1 MSVSDNLQRVHCNSC
16 RSETLHRVLK
26 TSEDKGEAEIESVGS
41 VSWVTKFEML
51 ECRGCKEVV
60 LRRTYWFS
68 EEPET
73 DVRYFPPAVSRHP
86 PDWRYHIPHR
96 MMILLGEIYRALDAD
111 NRALPMMGARA
122 LVDMVM
128 VDKVGDVG
136 EFGTKL
142 KRLREEGFIS
152 SKNQEILDI
161 ALDAGSAAAHRGF
174 APKESDVH
182 VVMDIVENLL
192 QSVYVFDKT
201 AREIKK
207 ATPRRPVS
215 NKR

>member
-1 MSVSDNLQRVHCNSC
+1 
-16 RSETLHRVLK
+16 
-26 TSEDKGEAEIESVGS
+26 
-41 VSWVTKFEML
+41 
-51 ECRGCKEVV
+51 
-60 LRRTYWFS
+60 
-68 EEPET
+68 
-73 DVRYFPPAVSRHP
+73 
-86 PDWRYHIPHR
+86 

-136 EFGTKL
+136 GFGTKL

-215 NKR
+215 NKRQSC

>member
-1 MSVSDNLQRVHCNSC
+1 
-16 RSETLHRVLK
+16 
-26 TSEDKGEAEIESVGS
+26 
-41 VSWVTKFEML
+41 
-51 ECRGCKEVV
+51 
-60 LRRTYWFS
+60 
-68 EEPET
+68 
-73 DVRYFPPAVSRHP
+73 
-86 PDWRYHIPHR
+86 